1 MACVSCRRRRE
12 MRTAIA
18 MTPPA
23 RAKRPAKK
31 IITNMN
37 MVATRLSGMA
47 QPPLPLPFPEP
58 LPPQL
63 DVQPPLPGFPVTGL
77 NAEPLEP
84 DLSFES
90 MLAFGDPE
98 SEGARGML

>member
-47 QPPLPLPFPEP
+47 KPPLPLPFPEP

-63 DVQPPLPGFPVTGL
+63 DVQPPLPVLTVSVFDVEL
-77 NAEPLEP
+77 LEP
-84 DLSFES
+84 ELSIAS
-90 MLAFGDPE
+90 M
-98 SEGARGML
+98 

>member
-1 MACVSCRRRRE
+1 MASVSCRRRRE
-12 MRTAIA
+12 IRTAIA

-47 QPPLPLPFPEP
+47 KPPVLFPEP

-63 DVQPPLPGFPVTGL
+63 DVQPPPPVLTVSVFDVEAL
-77 NAEPLEP
+77 
-84 DLSFES
+84 
-90 MLAFGDPE
+90 
-98 SEGARGML
+98 